1 MFHQKIWKIINKFL
15 SYLFFFFFLLLATK
29 AGSQRYCLALARGNN
44 TKEQIMA
51 KTSSSNQTSITIRD
65 IVTKV
70 TSSIQGKLCQKSPI
84 PSECS
89 IFRVPDRLRRHN
101 EKAFEPELVSIGPF
115 HHGKEKL
122 KAMEKIKLW
131 FLHCL
136 LDRAPTTRTTLKC
149 FVEAIGRIEQECR
162 ACYAEEILV
171 PEKDFIEM
179 LVVDGCFILE
189 FLRKG
194 SGEGQPNI
202 EDPVFHMPWM
212 RLRIADDMRLLENQ
226 LPWRVLD
233 CLFYLTKSH
242 AEETSL
248 PDLVLSSYGFIWPL
262 RDNIKHDHILDC
274 LRNSVIGPST
284 VKPAPKTLQ
293 RYLITSM
300 EQIPSVIEL
309 VQAGVKFKAGDRNNC
324 LLDVTFKDGVMTI
337 PPLDVWEDLRSAYRN
352 AIAFEQCDPSKD
364 FEITSYTKLLADLI
378 NNDQDAYFL
387 KDEGILNLF
396 MGTGDVASMFKRIYS
411 DASVGAFF
419 YSDLYREVNV
429 YCRRPCNRW
438 RATLKRDYFG
448 NPWAIISLMAAFL
461 ILVFTFSQTLYSVLS
476 YYKRPSNIS

>member
-1 MFHQKIWKIINKFL
+1 L
-15 SYLFFFFFLLLATK
+15 LLLAIK
-29 AGSQRYCLALARGNN
+29 AGSQRYCLALARRKN

-65 IVTKV
+65 IVTEV
-70 TSSIQGKLCQKSPI
+70 TSSIRGKLCQKSPI
-84 PSECS
+84 LSKCS

-101 EKAFEPELVSIGPF
+101 EKAFEPELISIGPF

-122 KAMEKIKLW
+122 QAMEKIKLW
-131 FLHCL
+131 YLHCL

-189 FLRKG
+189 LFRKG
-194 SGEGQPNI
+194 SGEVQPDI
-202 EDPVFHMPWM
+202 EDPVFYTPWM
-212 RLRIADDMRLLENQ
+212 YWRLADDLKLLENQ

-242 AEETSL
+242 AEKTSL
-248 PDLVLSSYGFIWPL
+248 PNLVLSFYEIIWPT
-262 RDNIKHDHILDC
+262 RDNLKHDHVLDC
-274 LRNSVIGPST
+274 LRNSVIGTST
-284 VKPAPKTLQ
+284 ITLASKTLQ
-293 RYLITSM
+293 RNFIMATK
-300 EQIPSVIEL
+300 QIPSVIEL
-309 VQAGVKFKAGDRNNC
+309 VQAGVKFKAGDKNNN

-337 PPLDVWEDLRSAYRN
+337 PPLKVWEDVRSTCRN
-352 AIAFEQCDPSKD
+352 FIAFEQCDPSKD
-364 FEITSYTKLLADLI
+364 FEMTSYVKLVADLI
-378 NNDQDAYFL
+378 NNDQDADFL
-387 KDEGILNLF
+387 EDKGILNLYL
-396 MGTGDVASMFKRIYS
+396 GTEDVASIFKRLYS
-411 DASVGAFF
+411 DASVGAFL
-419 YSDLYREVNV
+419 YLELYREVNA

-461 ILVFTFSQTLYSVLS
+461 ILVFTCSQTLYSVLS

>member
-1 MFHQKIWKIINKFL
+1 
-15 SYLFFFFFLLLATK
+15 
-29 AGSQRYCLALARGNN
+29 LALARRKN

-65 IVTKV
+65 IVTEV
-70 TSSIQGKLCQKSPI
+70 TSSIRGKLCQKSPI
-84 PSECS
+84 PSKCS
-89 IFRVPDRLRRHN
+89 IFRVPDRLRKHN

-122 KAMEKIKLW
+122 QAMEKIKLW
-131 FLHCL
+131 YLHCL

-149 FVEAIGRIEQECR
+149 FVEAIGIIEKECR

-189 FLRKG
+189 LFRKG
-194 SGEGQPNI
+194 SGQVQPDI
-202 EDPVFHMPWM
+202 EDPVFYMPWM
-212 RLRIADDMRLLENQ
+212 KWRISNDVRLLENQ

-248 PDLVLSSYGFIWPL
+248 PNLVLSSYGCIWPP
-262 RDNIKHDHILDC
+262 RDDLKHDHILDC
-274 LRNSVIGPST
+274 LRNSAIGASI

-293 RYLITSM
+293 RNLITSM
-300 EQIPSVIEL
+300 GQIPSVIEL
-309 VQAGVKFKAGDRNNC
+309 VQAGVKFKAGDRKNSP
-324 LLDVTFKDGVMTI
+324 LDVTFKDGVMTI
-337 PPLDVWEDLRSAYRN
+337 PPLKVWEDVRSAYRN
-352 AIAFEQCDPSKD
+352 LIAFEQCDPSKD
-364 FEITSYTKLLADLI
+364 FEATSYAKLLADLI
-378 NNDQDAYFL
+378 NNNQDVAFL
-387 KDEGILNLF
+387 KDKGILCLYL
-396 MGTGDVASMFKRIYS
+396 GIEDVASIYNWLYS
-411 DASVGAFF
+411 DASVGSFL
-419 YSDLYREVNV
+419 YSDLYREVNA

-438 RATLKRDYFG
+438 RATLRRDYFG
-448 NPWAIISLMAAFL
+448 NPWSIISLMAAFL

-476 YYKRPSNIS
+476 YYKRPS

>member
-1 MFHQKIWKIINKFL
+1 
-15 SYLFFFFFLLLATK
+15 
-29 AGSQRYCLALARGNN
+29 
-44 TKEQIMA
+44 MA
-51 KTSSSNQTSITIRD
+51 KTSSSNQTSITIGD
-65 IVTKV
+65 IVTEV

-122 KAMEKIKLW
+122 QAMEKIKLW
-131 FLHCL
+131 YLHCL
-136 LDRAPTTRTTLKC
+136 IDRAPTTRTTLKC

-171 PEKDFIEM
+171 PKKDFIEM

-189 FLRKG
+189 LYRKG
-194 SGEGQPNI
+194 LGQLQPDI
-202 EDPVFHMPWM
+202 EDPVFCMPWM
-212 RLRIADDMRLLENQ
+212 YWRLADDVMLLENQ
-226 LPWRVLD
+226 LPWCVLD

-242 AEETSL
+242 VEETSL
-248 PDLVLSSYGFIWPL
+248 PNLVLSSNGFIWPL
-262 RDNIKHDHILDC
+262 SDNLKHDHILDC
-274 LRNSVIGPST
+274 LRNSAIGTST

-309 VQAGVKFKAGDRNNC
+309 EQAGVKFKAGDRNNS

-337 PPLDVWEDLRSAYRN
+337 PPLYVWEDIRSGYKN
-352 AIAFEQCDPSKD
+352 FIAFEQCDPSKD
-364 FEITSYTKLLADLI
+364 FEITCYAKLLADLI
-378 NNDQDAYFL
+378 NNNQDVDFL
-387 KDEGILNLF
+387 KEKGILRLYL
-396 MGTGDVASMFKRIYS
+396 GIEDVASIFKRLYS
-411 DASVGAFF
+411 DASVGAFL
-419 YSDLYREVNV
+419 YSDLYREVNA

-476 YYKRPSNIS
+476 YYKRPS

>member
-1 MFHQKIWKIINKFL
+1 L
-15 SYLFFFFFLLLATK
+15 LLLAIK
-29 AGSQRYCLALARGNN
+29 AGSQRYCLALARRKN

-65 IVTKV
+65 IVTEV

-84 PSECS
+84 PSKSS
-89 IFRVPDRLRRHN
+89 IFRVPDRQRRHS

-115 HHGKEKL
+115 HYGKEKL
-122 KAMEKIKLW
+122 QAMEKIKLW
-131 FLHCL
+131 YLHCL

-189 FLRKG
+189 LFRKG
-194 SGEGQPNI
+194 SGEVQPDI
-202 EDPVFHMPWM
+202 EDPVFYMPWM
-212 RLRIADDMRLLENQ
+212 YWRLADDLKLLENQ

-248 PDLVLSSYGFIWPL
+248 PNLVLSFYENMWPT
-262 RDNIKHDHILDC
+262 RDNLKHDHILDC
-274 LRNSVIGPST
+274 LRNSAIGTST
-284 VKPAPKTLQ
+284 ITPAPKTLQ
-293 RYLITSM
+293 RNLITPM

-309 VQAGVKFKAGDRNNC
+309 VQAGVQFKAGDRSNS

-337 PPLDVWEDLRSAYRN
+337 PPLKVWEDARSIYRN
-352 AIAFEQCDPSKD
+352 LIAFEQCDPSKD
-364 FEITSYTKLLADLI
+364 FEVTSYAKLFADLI
-378 NNDQDAYFL
+378 NNDQDVDFL
-387 KDEGILNLF
+387 KDRGILRLYL
-396 MGTGDVASMFKRIYS
+396 GTEDVSSIFNRLYC
-411 DASVGAFF
+411 DASVGAFL
-419 YSDLYREVNV
+419 YSDLYREVNA

-448 NPWAIISLMAAFL
+448 NPWAIISVMAAFL
-461 ILVFTFSQTLYSVLS
+461 ILVFTFSQTLYSILS
-476 YYKRPSNIS
+476 YYKLPSNIS

>member
-1 MFHQKIWKIINKFL
+1 
-15 SYLFFFFFLLLATK
+15 
-29 AGSQRYCLALARGNN
+29 LALARRKN

-51 KTSSSNQTSITIRD
+51 KMSSSNQTSITIRD
-65 IVTKV
+65 IVTEV

-84 PSECS
+84 PSKCS

-101 EKAFEPELVSIGPF
+101 EKAFEPELVSIGLF

-122 KAMEKIKLW
+122 QAMEKIKLW
-131 FLHCL
+131 YLHCL
-136 LDRAPTTRTTLKC
+136 LNRAPTTRTTLKC

-189 FLRKG
+189 LFRKG
-194 SGEGQPNI
+194 MGQVQRDI
-202 EDPVFHMPWM
+202 EDPVFYMPWM
-212 RLRIADDMRLLENQ
+212 YWRLADDVKLLENQ

-248 PDLVLSSYGFIWPL
+248 PNLVISSNGFIWPL
-262 RDNIKHDHILDC
+262 RDNLKHDHILDC
-274 LRNSVIGPST
+274 LRNSAIGTST
-284 VKPAPKTLQ
+284 ITPAPKTLK
-293 RYLITSM
+293 RSCVTSL

-309 VQAGVKFKAGDRNNC
+309 VQAGVKFKVGDRNSS

-337 PPLDVWEDLRSAYRN
+337 PPLNVWKDARSVYRN
-352 AIAFEQCDPSKD
+352 FIAFEQCDPSKD
-364 FEITSYTKLLADLI
+364 FEITSYAKLLADLI
-378 NNDQDAYFL
+378 NNKQDVDIL
-387 KDEGILNLF
+387 KDKGILCLYL
-396 MGTGDVASMFKRIYS
+396 GTEDVASVFNRLYC
-411 DASVGAFF
+411 DASVGAFL
-419 YSDLYREVNV
+419 YLDLYREVNA

-476 YYKRPSNIS
+476 YYKRPF

>member
-1 MFHQKIWKIINKFL
+1 
-15 SYLFFFFFLLLATK
+15 
-29 AGSQRYCLALARGNN
+29 
-44 TKEQIMA
+44 MA
-51 KTSSSNQTSITIRD
+51 KTSSSNQTTITIRD
-65 IVTKV
+65 IVTEV

-84 PSECS
+84 PSKCS

-122 KAMEKIKLW
+122 QAMEKIKLW
-131 FLHCL
+131 YLHCL

-189 FLRKG
+189 LFRKYM
-194 SGEGQPNI
+194 GQVQPDI
-202 EDPVFHMPWM
+202 EDPVFCMTWM
-212 RLRIADDMRLLENQ
+212 NWRLAVDVMLLENQ

-248 PDLVLSSYGFIWPL
+248 PNLVVSSYEILWPP
-262 RDNIKHDHILDC
+262 RDNLKHDHILDC
-274 LRNSVIGPST
+274 LRNSAIGTST
-284 VKPAPKTLQ
+284 ITPAPKTLP
-293 RYLITSM
+293 RSLITSM
-300 EQIPSVIEL
+300 AQIPSVIEL
-309 VQAGVKFKAGDRNNC
+309 VQAGVKFKAGDRNNR
-324 LLDVTFKDGVMTI
+324 LLDVAFKDGVMTI
-337 PPLDVWEDLRSAYRN
+337 PPLRVWEDTRSTCRN
-352 AIAFEQCDPSKD
+352 FIAFEQCDPSKD
-364 FEITSYTKLLADLI
+364 FEITSYAKLLADLI
-378 NNDQDAYFL
+378 NNDQDADFL
-387 KDEGILNLF
+387 KDKGILNLYL
-396 MGTGDVASMFKRIYS
+396 GTEDVASIFKRLYS

-419 YSDLYREVNV
+419 YSELYREVNA

-461 ILVFTFSQTLYSVLS
+461 ILFFTFSQTLYSVIS
-476 YYKRPSNIS
+476 YYKRPS

>member
-122 KAMEKIKLW
+122 QAMEKIKLW
-131 FLHCL
+131 YLHCL
-136 LDRAPTTRTTLKC
+136 LNRAPTTRTTLKC

-189 FLRKG
+189 LFRKG
-194 SGEGQPNI
+194 LGQVQPDI
-202 EDPVFHMPWM
+202 EDPVFYMPWM
-212 RLRIADDMRLLENQ
+212 NWRIANDVKLLENQ
-226 LPWRVLD
+226 LPWGVLD

-248 PDLVLSSYGFIWPL
+248 PNLVLSFYKFIWPP
-262 RDNIKHDHILDC
+262 RDDLKHDHILDC
-274 LRNSVIGPST
+274 LRNSVIGTST
-284 VKPAPKTLQ
+284 ITSAPKTLQ
-293 RYLITSM
+293 RNLITSM

-309 VQAGVKFKAGDRNNC
+309 VQAGVKFKAGDRNNNP
-324 LLDVTFKDGVMTI
+324 LDVTFKDGVMTI
-337 PPLDVWEDLRSAYRN
+337 SPLKVREDARSVYRN
-352 AIAFEQCDPSKD
+352 FIAFEQCDPSKD
-364 FEITSYTKLLADLI
+364 FEVTSCAKLFSDLI
-378 NNDQDAYFL
+378 TNNQDVDFL
-387 KDEGILNLF
+387 KDKGILSLYL
-396 MGTGDVASMFKRIYS
+396 GTEDVASIFNRLYC
-411 DASVGAFF
+411 DASVGAFL
-419 YSDLYREVNV
+419 YSDLYREVDA
-429 YCRRPCNRW
+429 YCRRRCNRW

-448 NPWAIISLMAAFL
+448 NPWSIISLMAAFL
-461 ILVFTFSQTLYSVLS
+461 ILVFTFSQTLYSALS
-476 YYKRPSNIS
+476 YYKRPS